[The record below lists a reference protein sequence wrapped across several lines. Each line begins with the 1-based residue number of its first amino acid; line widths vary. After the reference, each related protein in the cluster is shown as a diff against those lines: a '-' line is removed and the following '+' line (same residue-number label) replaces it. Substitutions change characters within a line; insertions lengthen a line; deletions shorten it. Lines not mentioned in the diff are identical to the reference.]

1 MWILGNL
8 LSSNPTILYTIDDN
22 DLKRK
27 KTTKNTRTNSHKKNL
42 SLWERFMKLCRGE
55 Y

>member
-8 LSSNPTILYTIDDN
+8 LSSNPTILYTIDND

-27 KTTKNTRTNSHKKNL
+27 NTTRNNKTNSQKRKL
-42 SLWERFMKLCRGE
+42 SLWEKFERLCKGE

>member
-8 LSSNPTILYTIDDN
+8 LSSNPTILYTIDDS

-27 KTTKNTRTNSHKKNL
+27 NKTKNNKPNSPQKKL
-42 SLWERFMKLCRGE
+42 SLWERFAKLCRGE

>member
-8 LSSNPTILYTIDDN
+8 LSSNPTILYTIDEN
-22 DLKRK
+22 DLRRK
-27 KTTKNTRTNSHKKNL
+27 NKNIRNPYKKKL
-42 SLWERFMKLCRGE
+42 SLWERFMKICRGE

>member
-22 DLKRK
+22 SSKKNITKKNIKTNFQKRK
-27 KTTKNTRTNSHKKNL
+27 L
-42 SLWERFMKLCRGE
+42 SLWERFAKLCRGE